1 MGRMRKKLNM
11 SWLEL
16 AILLV
21 LLTLQEVRSHGDQ
34 PFSKIAIHKAMF
46 ALHDSAFVK
55 ASPTVL
61 GIKVSFSMTMFV
73 AS

>member
-1 MGRMRKKLNM
+1 M

-21 LLTLQEVRSHGDQ
+21 LVTLQEVRSHGDQ
-34 PFSKIAIHKAMF
+34 PFSKIAIHKTMF
-46 ALHDSAFVK
+46 ALRDSAYVK

-61 GIKVSFSMTMFV
+61 GVKVSSSITMFV